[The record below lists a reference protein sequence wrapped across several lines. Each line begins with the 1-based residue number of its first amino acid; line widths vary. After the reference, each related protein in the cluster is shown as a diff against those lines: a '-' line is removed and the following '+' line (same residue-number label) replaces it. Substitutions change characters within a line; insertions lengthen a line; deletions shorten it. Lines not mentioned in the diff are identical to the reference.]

1 MLIMLKGT
9 CLNHVD
15 KATDLSAFQP
25 QGSTERGPEVNRAA
39 LDLQPVHVSRLKKK
53 KIKTERDSIIQ
64 HVMFWNEFYLL
75 TQLPWNE

>member
-1 MLIMLKGT
+1 MLMMLKGT

-53 KIKTERDSIIQ
+53 NQD
-64 HVMFWNEFYLL
+64 
-75 TQLPWNE
+75 

>member
-9 CLNHVD
+9 RLNHVD

-53 KIKTERDSIIQ
+53 KKRLKETRLFSMLCFGMNFIC
-64 HVMFWNEFYLL
+64 
-75 TQLPWNE
+75 